1 MKNKRRAK
9 RQWRTKRMRNG
20 HGEKSVW
27 RRSSQAHSLRFW
39 GQSSVVVPGQ
49 IQDLGLLATPTLL
62 KNVLRAER
70 ESFEMTS
77 VRVPIMF
84 CGEWIKQNDHYR
96 FNGTEARGI
105 MVPRST
111 TYAQLIEKVSRII
124 CIDISEFDI
133 EIKFKLKTFDPMPP
147 VPIMNDDDV
156 DYFLEETISGA
167 ELKIPLCI
175 TYQRKQ
181 ILVTP
186 ITHVDPNV
194 GPDSCPEE
202 HVEPYVEGECLSPNN
217 FVAEDQSIFEFVPET
232 QPNDRRS
239 NEENVNVIVHDDV
252 DGITVSDPT
261 LGNVAHS
268 NNKYMP
274 RVNLFTCSS
283 SFDTDNS
290 HSNTIN
296 LPSTEVVG
304 DSDWL
309 MGKKLFSS
317 KEELQQVLFME
328 ALRKNFELKTFKSGK
343 NILVVSVLTILK
355 KNSGTCT
362 FLEVDNANNF
372 KYFFMAIGGCI
383 HGFISSIRPVI
394 AIDGTFLKGK
404 FKGTLFIATAL
415 DGNNQLYPVTFG
427 VGDSEN
433 DASWGWFLMKL
444 KVAIG
449 EVPNLVFISDRH
461 PSIQKNVNIAF
472 PNVAYGICTHYLKQN
487 LRAKFKEIEVGAIV
501 ELAAKTYRPQHFNYF
516 MNEIQKVDERVV
528 KYLQDAGYEKWARCH
543 FDGLRYSIM
552 TTNIAESMNSVLK
565 NPRQL
570 PIHKLLDSI
579 IDKLREWFCD
589 RREEAVNCH
598 TRLTKWAEK
607 ELLTKSENSRT
618 YKVVT
623 LNMYEFIVKDGDLN
637 GHVNILDKTC
647 SCREFQLDQ
656 LPCEHALAVCRY
668 RETLSVYDM
677 CSRYYSSEAWVAAYA
692 ETIYHVGTEEEWEV
706 SEEVQSNE
714 VLPLVEK
721 RKKGR
726 PQKLRIPSQCE
737 EKLSRKCGRCGSRG
751 HNRLTC
757 SAPIPLSNNEPVVRP
772 NET

>member
-1 MKNKRRAK
+1 
-9 RQWRTKRMRNG
+9 
-20 HGEKSVW
+20 
-27 RRSSQAHSLRFW
+27 
-39 GQSSVVVPGQ
+39 
-49 IQDLGLLATPTLL
+49 
-62 KNVLRAER
+62 
-70 ESFEMTS
+70 MTS

-84 CGEWIKQNDHYR
+84 CGEWIEQNGHYR

-111 TYAQLIEKVSRII
+111 T
-124 CIDISEFDI
+124 
-133 EIKFKLKTFDPMPP
+133 
-147 VPIMNDDDV
+147 
-156 DYFLEETISGA
+156 
-167 ELKIPLCI
+167 
-175 TYQRKQ
+175 
-181 ILVTP
+181 
-186 ITHVDPNV
+186 
-194 GPDSCPEE
+194 PDSCPEE
-202 HVEPYVEGECLSPNN
+202 PVEPYVEGECLSPNN
-217 FVAEDQSIFEFVPET
+217 FVAEDQSIFEFVPKT

-268 NNKYMP
+268 NNRYMP
-274 RVNLFTCSS
+274 RVNLFACSS

-328 ALRKNFELKTFKSGK
+328 ALRKNFEFKTFKSGK
-343 NILVVSVLTILK
+343 NILVVKCVDNTCKWRLRAMKFGSLNMFKITKYYSVHSCALDVRKRDHRHASFKLIGHKICHKFDGASSSYRPGDIREDFQKQFGFEISYHKAWKAREYAMEKVRGTPEDSFKLLPLYMEMLKK

-415 DGNNQLYPVTFG
+415 DGNNQLYHVAFG

-449 EVPNLVFISDRH
+449 EVPNLVFISDKH

-472 PNVAYGICTHYLKQN
+472 PNAAYGICTHHLKQN

-501 ELAAKTYRPQHFNYF
+501 ELAAKAYRPQHFNYF

-528 KYLQDAGYEKWARCH
+528 KYLQDAGYEKWAHSH

-552 TTNIAESMNSVLK
+552 TTNIAESMNYVLK

-570 PIHKLLDSI
+570 PIHKLLASI

-618 YKVVT
+618 YKVVP
-623 LNMYEFIVKDGDLN
+623 LNMNEFIVKDGDLN

-647 SCREFQLDQ
+647 NCREFQLDQ

-677 CSRYYSSEAWVAAYA
+677 CSRYYSSEAWVTAYA

-714 VLPLVEK
+714 VLHPVEK

-726 PQKLRIPSQCE
+726 PQQIRIPSQGE
-737 EKLSRKCGRCGSRG
+737 EKLRRKCGRCGSRG

-757 SAPIPLSNNEPVVRP
+757 SLPMPLSSNEPVVRP

>member
-1 MKNKRRAK
+1 MAATPNRQFKNICVLSGFTYGKHKEFVEA
-9 RQWRTKRMRNG
+9 
-20 HGEKSVW
+20 
-27 RRSSQAHSLRFW
+27 A
-39 GQSSVVVPGQ
+39 
-49 IQDLGLLATPTLL
+49 IDLGRSIAARKLHLVYGGGNRGLSKMVSEAAFIRGSQVLGIIPRVLKPLGSSSDSSTGEELVVSGDLATLEALITLASWAHL
-62 KNVLRAER
+62 HIHQKPIGLLNVNNFYDGFIAFLNHAIKNYFIPANVKKLFICAHTANELLDLLQAYRPEPDPWTFVLER
-70 ESFEMTS
+70 
-77 VRVPIMF
+77 
-84 CGEWIKQNDHYR
+84 
-96 FNGTEARGI
+96 
-105 MVPRST
+105 
-111 TYAQLIEKVSRII
+111 
-124 CIDISEFDI
+124 
-133 EIKFKLKTFDPMPP
+133 
-147 VPIMNDDDV
+147 
-156 DYFLEETISGA
+156 
-167 ELKIPLCI
+167 
-175 TYQRKQ
+175 
-181 ILVTP
+181 
-186 ITHVDPNV
+186 
-194 GPDSCPEE
+194 
-202 HVEPYVEGECLSPNN
+202 PNN
-217 FVAEDQSIFEFVPET
+217 DGNSSSI
-232 QPNDRRS
+232 
-239 NEENVNVIVHDDV
+239 
-252 DGITVSDPT
+252 SDPT

-268 NNKYMP
+268 NNRYMP

-296 LPSTEVVG
+296 LPSTEIVG

-317 KEELQQVLFME
+317 KEKLQQVLFME
-328 ALRKNFELKTFKSGK
+328 ALRKNFEFKTFKSGK
-343 NILVVSVLTILK
+343 NILVVKCVDDTCKWRLRALKFGSLNMFKITKYYSVHSCALDVRNRDHRHASFKLIGHKICHKFDGASSSYRPGDIKEDFQKQFGYEISYHKAWKAREYAVEKVRGTPEDSFKLLPLYMEMLKK

-362 FLEVDNANNF
+362 FLEVNNANNF

-415 DGNNQLYPVTFG
+415 DGNNQLYPVAFG

-449 EVPNLVFISDRH
+449 EVPNFFFISDRH

-472 PNVAYGICTHYLKQN
+472 PNVAYGICTHHLKQN

-501 ELAAKTYRPQHFNYF
+501 ELAAKAYRPQHFNYF

-528 KYLQDAGYEKWARCH
+528 KYLQDAG
-543 FDGLRYSIM
+543 
-552 TTNIAESMNSVLK
+552 
-565 NPRQL
+565 
-570 PIHKLLDSI
+570 
-579 IDKLREWFCD
+579 
-589 RREEAVNCH
+589 REEAVNCH

-623 LNMYEFIVKDGDLN
+623 LNMYEFIVKYGDLN

-692 ETIYHVGTEEEWEV
+692 ETIYPVGTEKEWEV

-714 VLPLVEK
+714 VLPPVEK

-726 PQKLRIPSQCE
+726 PQKIRIPSQGE
-737 EKLSRKCGRCGSRG
+737 EKLRRKCGRCGSRG